1 MYNIVIADDEWL
13 IREGLKHTVDWDEI
27 GCSIVAEATDG
38 EEALQLV
45 MERRPDILIT
55 DIRMP
60 GMDGL
65 TLAAQARSQLPQLK
79 VIFLT
84 GFDDF
89 SYAHQAI
96 KLQASDFVLKPTNP
110 DELMKVVA
118 RVCEQ
123 IGNSRDHAAALQN
136 LHEQLEQGQVLILEK
151 LLHDQMLGI
160 ADDISCRMLEEMLE
174 RIPLEADGFRVVL
187 TEMDA
192 RWLSDESKVLL
203 WDQVCAQMESR
214 SLSTSIP
221 FDESRIAFM
230 MLNGSFNL
238 IEHLR
243 HIRTACEG
251 KLELAFGVSLV
262 HHKHKHIRTA
272 FREASVALGNKRPGT
287 EQAIRE
293 FGDIMQWTGQAA
305 LPNADNFRQIEAY
318 IQSRY
323 AEDIS
328 LSKLAALLHMSEA
341 HFSRL
346 FRKRVGTSFIDYVTH
361 IRMEQA
367 KQLLG
372 LPDARINEVSVSV
385 GYQDARY
392 FSQIFRKYTG
402 KTPTEFR
409 NSRGYDK

>member
-1 MYNIVIADDEWL
+1 MYRIVIADDEWL
-13 IREGLKHTVDWDEI
+13 IREGLKQTVDWANI
-27 GCSIVAEATDG
+27 GCSIVAEAANG
-38 EEALQLV
+38 EEALQVVL
-45 MERRPDILIT
+45 EHKPDILIT

-65 TLAAQARSQLPQLK
+65 SLVAQARSLLPHLM

-89 SYAHQAI
+89 SYAQQAI

-110 DELMKVVA
+110 DELIKVVA

-123 IGNSRDHAAALQN
+123 IGKSRDHAATLQN
-136 LHEQLEQGQVLILEK
+136 LHEQLEQGQVLIMQK

-160 ADDISCRMLEEMLE
+160 ADDASCIMLEELLRGCHLE
-174 RIPLEADGFRVVL
+174 KEGFRVVL
-187 TEMDA
+187 TEVDA
-192 RWLSDESKVLL
+192 RLLDNPPGMSLWHKVVGL
-203 WDQVCAQMESR
+203 MESR
-214 SLSTSIP
+214 SLNRAIQ
-221 FDESRIAFM
+221 FDESRIAFI
-230 MLNGSFNL
+230 MLNGSGD
-238 IEHLR
+238 IIPHLR
-243 HIRTACEG
+243 QTAAAYAG
-251 KLELAFGVSLV
+251 NLELTFGVSLPY
-262 HHKHKHIRTA
+262 HKQEHMRTA
-272 FREASVALGNKRPGT
+272 FREASVALRNKRPGA
-287 EQAIRE
+287 EQTISE
-293 FGDIMQWTGQAA
+293 FGDILQWTGQAA

-346 FRKRVGTSFIDYVTH
+346 FRKRVGTSFIDYVTQ

-409 NSRGYDK
+409 NGRGYN